1 MSKILAIC
9 GSRNSKSKGLEFLQ
23 KLKTSFKQNA
33 DIHFEILSPNEYTLN
48 PVSIGSKYFL
58 TGEDDDDKKD
68 DGLWLKNKILNCD
81 FLIINSPVYSLNVSS
96 DIKVL
101 IDRISPWSHV
111 FKLLGKPG
119 MTITMG
125 SGRGHLEVEAYLD
138 HMFTSFGMNLIDN
151 LSFTHRNDI
160 LEFDYK
166 NLNTKIINNISKSNE
181 FEVPLLLEMQYQEHK
196 KLIGNQPSHYFEHQ
210 YWQENGLFNVNSLQ
224 EYLNSKNKNI

>member
-1 MSKILAIC
+1 MNKILAIC
-9 GSRNSKSKGLEFLQ
+9 GSRNPDSKGLEFLQ
-23 KLKTSFKQNA
+23 KLKESFKQNTN
-33 DIHFEILSPNEYTLN
+33 ITFEILSPNDYTLN

-58 TGEDDDDKKD
+58 TGEDDDDKND

-119 MTITMG
+119 ITITMG

-138 HMFTSFGMNLIDN
+138 HMFTSFGMNLIAN
-151 LSFTHRNDI
+151 LALTGKDDI

-166 NLNTKIINNISKSNE
+166 ELNTKITNVLPKVNE
-181 FEVPLLLEMQYQEHK
+181 FTIPLLLEMQYQEHK
-196 KLIGNQPSHYFEHQ
+196 KIISKQPPHYFEYQ
-210 YWQENGLFNVNSLQ
+210 YWKKNGLFTVNSLQ
-224 EYLNSKNKNI
+224 EYFNYKNN